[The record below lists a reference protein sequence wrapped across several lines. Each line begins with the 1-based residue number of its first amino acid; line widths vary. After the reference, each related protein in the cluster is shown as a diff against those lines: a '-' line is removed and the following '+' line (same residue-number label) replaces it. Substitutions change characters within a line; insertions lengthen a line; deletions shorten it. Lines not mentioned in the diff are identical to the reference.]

1 MGTRFDID
9 QLCRVPDIY
18 LVSQIVSIFDLFGSC
33 GTFAG
38 RLFDSHVHGPP
49 LVCELSTMNQDETVP
64 VSIIALRADAYT
76 PDGKNVIISL
86 TTKYST
92 AERKYS
98 VPLECFYD
106 LIVDLQR
113 LNASKDATSIES
125 SIQPAVA
132 LNPAE

>member
-1 MGTRFDID
+1 
-9 QLCRVPDIY
+9 
-18 LVSQIVSIFDLFGSC
+18 
-33 GTFAG
+33 
-38 RLFDSHVHGPP
+38 
-49 LVCELSTMNQDETVP
+49 MNQDETVP
-64 VSIIALRADAYT
+64 VSVIALRADAYS

-113 LNASKDATSIES
+113 LNASADTISTES
-125 SIQPAVA
+125 SPQPAVA
-132 LNPAE
+132 LNPTE

>member
-1 MGTRFDID
+1 M
-9 QLCRVPDIY
+9 
-18 LVSQIVSIFDLFGSC
+18 
-33 GTFAG
+33 
-38 RLFDSHVHGPP
+38 HGPP
-49 LVCELSTMNQDETVP
+49 RVCELSTMNQDETVP
-64 VSIIALRADAYT
+64 VSVIALRADAYS

-113 LNASKDATSIES
+113 LNASIDATSIAS
-125 SIQPAVA
+125 SIQAATALDPA
-132 LNPAE
+132 